1 MEYLNY
7 WEHADLPD
15 GRKFRQLELLKNQ
28 ATNLSVKAAGLNLK
42 AMAIKISRKI
52 ATAKLLMQNM

>member
-1 MEYLNY
+1 MKS
-7 WEHADLPD
+7 PP
-15 GRKFRQLELLKNQ
+15 EL
-28 ATNLSVKAAGLNLK
+28 AVIPPEAGEAEAVKAAGLNLR